1 MAFCWQ
7 HPWLS
12 IALMPHFGSTMPFP
26 KVERILFTVYNYF
39 SLSRIFF
46 SCNFKGGRHC
56 MSIEQKYSIP
66 STFPIWFVY
75 PSCLLLTAQVP
86 FISPFIW
93 TPYQLGHLHQD
104 YPKLSKTA
112 IYTIFC
118 VYVYMYTYIYIY
130 ILYYV
135 YIYIH
140 TYTRETM
147 SILLWL
153 LCVYYIYIYT

>member
-46 SCNFKGGRHC
+46 FCNFKGGRHC

-112 IYTIFC
+112 HRSALGSRILALSSSRCRWSTFHHMFPGRGQRGTIGNDGALQSH
-118 VYVYMYTYIYIY
+118 V
-130 ILYYV
+130 
-135 YIYIH
+135 
-140 TYTRETM
+140 
-147 SILLWL
+147 
-153 LCVYYIYIYT
+153 